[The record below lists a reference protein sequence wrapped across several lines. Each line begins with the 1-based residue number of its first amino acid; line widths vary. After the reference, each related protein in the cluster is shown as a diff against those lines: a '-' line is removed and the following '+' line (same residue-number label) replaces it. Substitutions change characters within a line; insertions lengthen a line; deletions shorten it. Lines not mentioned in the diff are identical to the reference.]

1 MEKTNAM
8 RILDRVG
15 VRYSVR
21 IYDENETDGEKVAL
35 LVGLEADRVFKT
47 LVAVGNDRKNYVFVI
62 PVNCKLDLKK
72 AANAVGVKNV
82 EMIKQKE
89 LFPLTGYVHGGCS
102 PIGMKKQFTTVIN
115 DTAVLFESIAF
126 SGGKRGVQIEAAPDE
141 IKGLIGADYRDLTLP
156 S

>member
-8 RILDRVG
+8 RILDRSG
-15 VRYSVR
+15 ISYAVRE
-21 IYDENETDGEKVAL
+21 YDENETDGERVAL
-35 LVGLEADRVFKT
+35 LVNLEADRVFKT
-47 LVAVGNDRKNYVFVI
+47 LVTVGSDRKNYVFVI

-102 PIGMKKQFTTVIN
+102 PIGMKKQFVTVIN
-115 DTAVLFESIAF
+115 DTAMLFDTIAF
-126 SGGKRGVQIEAAPDE
+126 SGGKRGLQIEAAPDK
-141 IKGLIGADYRDLTLP
+141 IKELILASYVDITF
-156 S
+156 